1 MDEKLN
7 FVEVCSS
14 DEGKALPSKVD
25 LLPDKT
31 SSAVHTL
38 CLKSG
43 RIGHRAR
50 FDIFRPTKVL
60 VRSSSFFSDKFPYGL
75 LVLAMGFCMAQR
87 EHH

>member
-25 LLPDKT
+25 LYPTKPHQPFT
-31 SSAVHTL
+31 PFVS
-38 CLKSG
+38 KGG

-50 FDIFRPTKVL
+50 FDIFRPTEVL
-60 VRSSSFFSDKFPYGL
+60 VRSSRPL
-75 LVLAMGFCMAQR
+75 LG
-87 EHH
+87 